1 MLAKYAFKVAV
12 GRDCLLLRIL
22 LIVLEI
28 SLRPEW
34 SLHHGI
40 RSTCHPTHCT
50 HVIFELFFLPHIHL
64 ALCLLRKGSSSI
76 NESLILMTVGY
87 EDNLIMLTVRR
98 LGFRGFLATIEVSV
112 IFKEMVID
120 SKMGWV
126 DRFEIDLE
134 LPELEKV
141 LATIATNH

>member
-1 MLAKYAFKVAV
+1 
-12 GRDCLLLRIL
+12 
-22 LIVLEI
+22 
-28 SLRPEW
+28 
-34 SLHHGI
+34 
-40 RSTCHPTHCT
+40 
-50 HVIFELFFLPHIHL
+50 
-64 ALCLLRKGSSSI
+64 
-76 NESLILMTVGY
+76 MTVGY

>member
-1 MLAKYAFKVAV
+1 
-12 GRDCLLLRIL
+12 
-22 LIVLEI
+22 
-28 SLRPEW
+28 
-34 SLHHGI
+34 
-40 RSTCHPTHCT
+40 
-50 HVIFELFFLPHIHL
+50 
-64 ALCLLRKGSSSI
+64 
-76 NESLILMTVGY
+76 MTVGY

-141 LATIATNH
+141 LATIATNHWKIIAKATFMIATNSDLS